1 MYELN
6 SHCKSFHIAHSLSW
20 QQPWPSPQSM
30 FDWIVVMATVCLQ
43 DSGLIFRALDAKVH
57 IMLVWLIYSLTW
69 AVPYSLQFSF
79 IRGQLPTNLW
89 NVITRLALSFF
100 GFECDHGIHP
110 FKLVYLVMWP
120 LKLIQT
126 YLILPIELW
135 RTLDLFFLLG
145 VFLLQK
151 WRDCL
156 EPMLPWWQIEILA
169 SSFSREPL
177 SKEKASRWISLY
189 SSCHSST
196 LCVALF
202 CVVHT
207 FNLHIILIL
216 TTTKKLL

>member
-1 MYELN
+1 
-6 SHCKSFHIAHSLSW
+6 
-20 QQPWPSPQSM
+20 M
-30 FDWIVVMATVCLQ
+30 FDWLVVMATVCLQ

-100 GFECDHGIHP
+100 GFECDHCIHP
-110 FKLVYLVMWP
+110 FKMVHLVVTIKANSELSNLAHRSVENTGPLFLVGGIFTTKVKGLFRAHVALVTDWNPGLVPFHGNHFPKKRLP
-120 LKLIQT
+120 L
-126 YLILPIELW
+126 
-135 RTLDLFFLLG
+135 
-145 VFLLQK
+145 
-151 WRDCL
+151 
-156 EPMLPWWQIEILA
+156 
-169 SSFSREPL
+169 
-177 SKEKASRWISLY
+177 WISLY

-202 CVVHT
+202 CVVHK
-207 FNLHIILIL
+207 FNLHINLIL

>member
-1 MYELN
+1 
-6 SHCKSFHIAHSLSW
+6 
-20 QQPWPSPQSM
+20 M
-30 FDWIVVMATVCLQ
+30 FDWLVVMATVCLQ

-100 GFECDHGIHP
+100 GFECDHCIHP
-110 FKLVYLVMWP
+110 FKMVHLVVTI
-120 LKLIQT
+120 KANS
-126 YLILPIELW
+126 ELSNLEVW
-135 RTLDLFFLLG
+135 RTLDLFFSLG

-169 SSFSREPL
+169 LFLFTGTTFQRKGFPSESLCTALVIPVHYVLLSSVWYTNSIYTSIWSSQQQRSCYNVAFC
-177 SKEKASRWISLY
+177 WISY
-189 SSCHSST
+189 RTT
-196 LCVALF
+196 LNKMLKW
-202 CVVHT
+202 
-207 FNLHIILIL
+207 NEIE
-216 TTTKKLL
+216 